1 MGFDLEKFNGDVPAE
16 FLCPNCH
23 SVVSEPL
30 LAECSHVFCSK
41 CFKKTLKRNKG
52 CPTCEME
59 VSQSRFPLSL
69 EWKRK
74 YASLQ
79 LRCTKG
85 CQKFVSLGNLE
96 KHLVE
101 SCPFSLV
108 LCTNDGCTR
117 KIRRRD
123 VSHHSNVCCYRVIEC
138 EGCGFRTRYV
148 NLRMHQIVRQC
159 VRQKNLHSIIQN
171 QRDLDAKVKKHRLK
185 LGEESFK
192 RELEDRDIQKA
203 KLWDAIA
210 RQNPCR
216 VLSAPSS
223 TKRMLASTANRYK
236 MNLSNLEHNF
246 PDKDDFHDLYKSDI
260 GVPCVNCNKLFIKGR
275 NREQA
280 CKWHRGASI
289 GIIIFM
295 YTKRKLTLT
304 QTLTPVNEICM
315 HK

>member
-16 FLCPNCH
+16 FLCSKCH

-30 LAECSHVFCSK
+30 LAECFHVFCSK
-41 CFKKTLKRNKG
+41 CFRKTLKRNKG
-52 CPTCEME
+52 CPTCGME

-79 LRCTKG
+79 IRCTKG

-138 EGCGFRTRYV
+138 EGCGFRIRYV
-148 NLRMHQIVRQC
+148 NLRMHQIG
-159 VRQKNLHSIIQN
+159 HSIIQN
-171 QRDLDAKVKKHRLK
+171 QRDLDAKVKKHRLH
-185 LGEESFK
+185 LQHGEESFK
-192 RELEDRDIQKA
+192 RELEDRGIQKA

-210 RQNPCR
+210 RKNSCR
-216 VLSAPSS
+216 VLSALSS
-223 TKRMLASTANRYK
+223 TKRMLANRYK
-236 MNLSNLEHNF
+236 MNLSNLAQNF
-246 PDKDDFHDLYKSDI
+246 PDKDDIHDFYKSDI
-260 GVPCVNCNKLFIKGR
+260 VVPCVNCNKLFIKGR
-275 NREQA
+275 NHEQT

-295 YTKRKLTLT
+295 YTNLISI
-304 QTLTPVNEICM
+304 QV
-315 HK
+315 